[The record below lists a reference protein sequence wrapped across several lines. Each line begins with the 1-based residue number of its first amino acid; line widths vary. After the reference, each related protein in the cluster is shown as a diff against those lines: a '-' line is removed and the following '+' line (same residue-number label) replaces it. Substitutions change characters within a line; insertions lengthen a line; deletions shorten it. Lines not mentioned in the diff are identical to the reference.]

1 MAEECLAGVP
11 AGAGEEAGSVWRVPL
26 RINRNTRHFE
36 VRLGPPGG
44 DKVVATVL
52 YVDLFKAHELLRLAH
67 GLRLFP
73 HLGLDEFLLVFMQL
87 NFDFAIII

>member
-1 MAEECLAGVP
+1 MQVAEECLAGVP

-44 DKVVATVL
+44 DKVGP
-52 YVDLFKAHELLRLAH
+52 LL
-67 GLRLFP
+67 
-73 HLGLDEFLLVFMQL
+73 
-87 NFDFAIII
+87 

>member
-1 MAEECLAGVP
+1 MKSREKKINSKVAEECLAGVP

-44 DKVVATVL
+44 DKVGPSDDTTTNL
-52 YVDLFKAHELLRLAH
+52 HEVQSWR
-67 GLRLFP
+67 
-73 HLGLDEFLLVFMQL
+73 
-87 NFDFAIII
+87 IY

>member
-1 MAEECLAGVP
+1 MQVAEECLAGVP

-44 DKVVATVL
+44 DKVGPSDDTTTN
-52 YVDLFKAHELLRLAH
+52 LREVSHSTIYA
-67 GLRLFP
+67 
-73 HLGLDEFLLVFMQL
+73 
-87 NFDFAIII
+87 

>member
-44 DKVVATVL
+44 DKVGATPIEL
-52 YVDLFKAHELLRLAH
+52 YTNLCEVYT
-67 GLRLFP
+67 
-73 HLGLDEFLLVFMQL
+73 
-87 NFDFAIII
+87 